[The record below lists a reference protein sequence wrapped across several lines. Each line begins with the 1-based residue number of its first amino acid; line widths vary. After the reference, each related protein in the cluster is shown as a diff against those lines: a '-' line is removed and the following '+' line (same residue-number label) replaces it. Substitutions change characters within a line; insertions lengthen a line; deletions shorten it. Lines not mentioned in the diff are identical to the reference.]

1 MRGII
6 PKDAK
11 LRREE
16 KMERGRREMSN
27 KKQLRE
33 IRKRI
38 EENEKKG
45 KGTENSLKI
54 GASFLRFFFC
64 TDLDVGIDEEVFR
77 ECVLLEIQV
86 AVKNSFDNLDLIDQV
101 NKKKEKNRNFQLIFF
116 RNCRCWSAKSRCSSC
131 RMPKQTRGKSRKRTK
146 MDL

>member
-1 MRGII
+1 LLNKTDEEIWMRGII

-45 KGTENSLKI
+45 KGKEN
-54 GASFLRFFFC
+54 
-64 TDLDVGIDEEVFR
+64 
-77 ECVLLEIQV
+77 
-86 AVKNSFDNLDLIDQV
+86 
-101 NKKKEKNRNFQLIFF
+101 
-116 RNCRCWSAKSRCSSC
+116 
-131 RMPKQTRGKSRKRTK
+131 
-146 MDL
+146 